1 MLRLLRTY
9 QWVIEACKVNITLH
23 TCYFLFQVGVD
34 KLKVKTVRARIP
46 STEQQLMLN
55 SRRLT
60 IEDAI
65 KCRPGVQF
73 FWSCLSGYMKG
84 GDTTPTFWVG
94 FYVAYVEG
102 DDTTGDFV
110 FRAIH
115 DAGLVLM
122 TDTRKSTPMEQL
134 ATMVKDNDNACVQ
147 VWCRLTSKSIIGF

>member
-1 MLRLLRTY
+1 M
-9 QWVIEACKVNITLH
+9 VEACKVNITLH
-23 TCYFLFQVGVD
+23 TCYFLFQVATD
-34 KLKVKTVRARIP
+34 KLKVQTVRARIP

-60 IEDAI
+60 IEDAL

-73 FWSCLSGYMKG
+73 FWSCISGFKKG
-84 GDTTPTFWVG
+84 GDTTPTFWAG

-115 DAGLVLM
+115 DAGLVVM
-122 TDTRKSTPMEQL
+122 KENKKSTKMEQL
-134 ATMVKDNDNACVQ
+134 ATMVKDNANARVK
-147 VWCRLTSKSIIGF
+147 V